1 MKASETSPVHDL
13 ARKFLTHVQSYDVYT
28 AVLLAIFTV
37 LSLVLYPYIP
47 VASSKLILNAFL
59 AGGIGALILLHALTE
74 QSLFAM
80 LRRFYVIPIIYM
92 MYDQVQVYVRLVHP
106 VDYDAVLI
114 EADRWLFGVDPT
126 VWLHQFANPALTEY
140 LQLCYF
146 LFYLMPIMQAVELW
160 RSGKHQQLDMFAR
173 AMAFCFF
180 LSYLA
185 YFAMPAIGPRF
196 TLHDFG
202 STDAELPGLW
212 LTPWLREIV
221 NIGGGIAIAQ
231 PHPADVVNRDCMP
244 SGHTMMTIVNII
256 LGFRFHSQFRWLF
269 VVIGG
274 SLIVAT
280 VYLRYHYVVDL
291 LVGALL
297 AFATLPLEPVVHRM
311 IQRFQ
316 AKVLARFTL

>member
-1 MKASETSPVHDL
+1 MNPTEPSPLHEL
-13 ARKFLTHVQSYDVYT
+13 ARKFLGSVQSYDVYT
-28 AVLLAIFTV
+28 AVLLVIFTA
-37 LSLVLYPYIP
+37 LSIVLYPYIP

-59 AGGIGALILLHALTE
+59 AGGIGALILLHALTDL
-74 QSLFAM
+74 SLFAM

-92 MYDQVQVYVRLVHP
+92 MYDQVHVYVRLVHP
-106 VDYDAVLI
+106 VDYDALLI
-114 EADRWLFGVDPT
+114 DADRWLFGVDPT

-160 RSGKHQQLDMFAR
+160 RSGRHQQLDLFAR

-180 LSYLA
+180 VSYLA

-196 TLHDFG
+196 TLHDFNA
-202 STDAELPGLW
+202 TDTDLPGLW

-221 NIGGGIAIAQ
+221 NIGGGVAISE
-231 PHPADVVNRDCMP
+231 PNPADVVNRDCMP
-244 SGHTMMTIVNII
+244 SGHTMMTIINIM
-256 LGFRFHSQFRWLF
+256 LGFRFHSRFRWLF

-274 SLIVAT
+274 SLILAT

-297 AFATLPLEPVVHRM
+297 ALATLPLEPAVHRL

-316 AKVLARFTL
+316 ATVLMKTL